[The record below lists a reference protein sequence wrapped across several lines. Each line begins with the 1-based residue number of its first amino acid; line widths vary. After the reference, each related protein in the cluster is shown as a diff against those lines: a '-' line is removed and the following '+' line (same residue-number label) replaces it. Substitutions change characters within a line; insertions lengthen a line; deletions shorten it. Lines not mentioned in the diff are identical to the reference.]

1 MEKAPQPF
9 SIVHCRGQLLTR
21 LIKIISYL
29 DSEIEL
35 SMTLRANKLRSQSQ
49 SQPASIFKKSFLEIT
64 SFSLEKENSV
74 ALILIM
80 LTHS

>member
-9 SIVHCRGQLLTR
+9 SIVNCRGQLLTR

-35 SMTLRANKLRSQSQ
+35 SMTLRANKLRSQ

>member
-9 SIVHCRGQLLTR
+9 SIVNCRGQLLTR

-35 SMTLRANKLRSQSQ
+35 SMTLTANKFRSQ

>member
-9 SIVHCRGQLLTR
+9 SIVDCRGQLLTR

-35 SMTLRANKLRSQSQ
+35 SMTLRANKLRSQ

>member
-9 SIVHCRGQLLTR
+9 SIVNCRGQLLTR

-35 SMTLRANKLRSQSQ
+35 SMALRANKLRSQ

>member
-9 SIVHCRGQLLTR
+9 SIVNCRGQLLTR

-35 SMTLRANKLRSQSQ
+35 SMTLTANKLRSQ

>member
-9 SIVHCRGQLLTR
+9 SIVNCRGQLITR

-35 SMTLRANKLRSQSQ
+35 SMTLRANKLRSQ

>member
-9 SIVHCRGQLLTR
+9 SIVNCRGQLLTR

-29 DSEIEL
+29 DSEMEL
-35 SMTLRANKLRSQSQ
+35 SMTLRANKLRSQ

>member
-9 SIVHCRGQLLTR
+9 SIVNCRGQLFTR

-35 SMTLRANKLRSQSQ
+35 SMTLRANKLRSQ

>member
-9 SIVHCRGQLLTR
+9 SIVNCRGQLITR

-49 SQPASIFKKSFLEIT
+49 PAIIFKKSFLEIT

>member
-9 SIVHCRGQLLTR
+9 SIVNCRGQLLTR

-49 SQPASIFKKSFLEIT
+49 PASIFKKSFLEIT
-64 SFSLEKENSV
+64 SFSLEKENSI

>member
-9 SIVHCRGQLLTR
+9 SIVNCRGQLLTR

-49 SQPASIFKKSFLEIT
+49 PASIFKKSFLEIT
-64 SFSLEKENSV
+64 SFSLEKENYV

-80 LTHS
+80 LTRS

>member
-9 SIVHCRGQLLTR
+9 SIVNCRGQLLTR

-35 SMTLRANKLRSQSQ
+35 SMTLRANKLRPQ